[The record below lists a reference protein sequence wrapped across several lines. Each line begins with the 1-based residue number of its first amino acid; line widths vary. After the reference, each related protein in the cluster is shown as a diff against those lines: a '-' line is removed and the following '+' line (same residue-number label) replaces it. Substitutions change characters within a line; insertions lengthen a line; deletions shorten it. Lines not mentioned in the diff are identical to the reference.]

1 MACILRFILIIGI
14 LLSSLGTPA
23 PAAAQAAPVIVR
35 GGGSEDGIEVT
46 LQADGAPAPG
56 GTTALTFTATPLADA
71 PDLTVR
77 WVIPEGA
84 ELLGEAIQNLGAIA
98 SGQTVTLRREVRF
111 PSAGT
116 YKVAVEAAYTWGT
129 SARFAAAGVLFF
141 TVAKGAPRISEKD
154 PAARSPMRSIM
165 PARVTTAPGTSAP
178 RATNDPCFDV
188 VGRVTRIDKPVTTSG
203 YAANV
208 RVPVQDALIEVRE
221 EDDIFDD
228 SYGQQRLASDGSF
241 GFHFCDDDGLFND
254 TLEIYM
260 RLRAEIPG
268 IAEVEDISWIE
279 EMYEFDTGTIDS
291 DGGTVTFFIDL
302 DESQS
307 AVMNILDSLREAKRL
322 YEQGG
327 FYARQLE
334 ARWEPG
340 KGKTTSL
347 YDNFWDEITIADA
360 PADPDAW
367 DDSVIMHEY
376 MHFIDDH
383 YGCDENPGGNH
394 TFTGTYDEEL
404 AWGEGYPDYFQS
416 AVRAA
421 RGDSFA
427 QWYIDVNGAGGAGG
441 ADLETWDVMQPTL
454 RNIYNEA
461 AVAAALW
468 DLRDSANDGQDRVS
482 WGHLAV
488 QAVFM
493 SSEFVDADNCN
504 WDEYERAW
512 VRTGKPADRD
522 TAAAIVQNVGKT
534 EIRTALAQQ
543 AAALTEK
550 VAPGASADVNATVAG
565 SADWWKELIFVVDN
579 SASMAGPKFAGVK
592 TVLDETVNDL
602 SQLPEGTEFKLQTFN
617 NTATTN
623 QTRLE
628 GRFYPED
635 ISPVVAGLTTVG
647 GPDTVCRVDAFK
659 ALAQAVEGEYQGD
672 AWLLTDGDTNTAAPS
687 VEGMKRILQDRQIR
701 ASFALMGICPVQAQG
716 AAPDDV
722 EETQEAARL
731 LRGLAQSYLGL
742 AADPTPGGVVPY
754 LLVAIA
760 SGGQFLFV
768 DPAHAQFAGEILRAQ
783 MNHSAGAGRWSD
795 YVSNVPTYRYDTL
808 ASWEYQWIDATT
820 GGTAQPSIP
829 AEGFINVPLPRP
841 FPFFATGPYNTVQV
855 YQDGF
860 IVFGPYGSK
869 VLNNTALP
877 NPALPNNAAYPFWD
891 DLSVPVPPHVTLSP
905 QAIWYGGI
913 YTKQQ
918 GDWFAI
924 EYNTFQKAVDS
935 KFVDFEVLLN
945 TTTGEIR
952 YQYKDVPGGAG
963 SATIGLE
970 DAAGQNAI
978 QISYNDVNGA
988 RNGMGYKFLPA
999 PPQPSKTYTIAV
1011 DSLMQGVAFLQTGY
1025 SGSFSPMV
1033 VKDPSG
1039 TVINCTDPGVLC
1051 LDLGRVQYVQS
1062 NVNGRTGVWTA
1073 TVNAGGFGTSTF
1085 TVSAM
1090 AAGRL
1095 AVKGHGRYGL
1105 SSLGGAR
1112 ILVDLGE
1119 AVDGNILSAWFRR
1132 PNGAPFGA
1140 AFSLYDDGAHEDGR
1154 AGDGIFGS
1162 SPYTPGAGIGY
1173 LWVSGKLGGV
1183 SFTRSDPRPYSF
1195 QPLKVTAPANAVD
1208 MGSGSNLTF
1217 QVENGDAFNHC
1228 YDLVAQGPQDWSVV
1242 ASATSI
1248 CLAPHSSTNVNVA
1261 VNTGQGGNAPSG
1273 TTGLVTLAA
1282 VENEKGSMSDNA
1294 SAQVTRH
1301 RPPAQILIHNPA
1313 NFLRPNGDTAILEI
1327 VVLDSQNVAVADG
1340 TSIQFTSSSG
1350 TVTPGTGI
1358 TQKGAFTV
1366 TYTSGA
1372 TTGDI
1377 VVTARST
1384 NNVVAT
1390 TTIHVS
1396 TTEPNQIALSVSDDT
1411 LPADGRSTATL
1422 IATVRDRWDVPFANQ
1437 RVRIGVVGDGQI
1449 GTINGGE
1456 VISGTTDANGRFSA
1470 TFTSGVLA
1478 GDVEVRAELLIPEG
1492 SGYRTAHDDRRVIH
1506 LQAGSTVYMPL
1517 IWKAHR

>member
-1 MACILRFILIIGI
+1 MVRILRFILIIGI

-23 PAAAQAAPVIVR
+23 PAAAQAAPAVSR

-46 LQADGAPAPG
+46 LQAGGAPG
-56 GTTALTFTATPLADA
+56 GTTMLTFTAQPLADA

-77 WVIPEGA
+77 WVVPDGV
-84 ELLGEAIQNLGAIA
+84 ELLGEPSQSLGAVA
-98 SGQTVTLRREVRF
+98 SGQTVTVRREVRF
-111 PSAGT
+111 PKAGT
-116 YKVAVEAAYTWGT
+116 YKIAAEAAYTWGT

-141 TVAKGAPRISEKD
+141 TVSKGAPRISEKD

-165 PARVTTAPGTSAP
+165 PAQVTTSPSTSAP
-178 RATNDPCFDV
+178 GATNDPCFDV
-188 VGRVTRIDKPVTTSG
+188 VGRVTRIDKPVTSSG
-203 YAANV
+203 YGANV

-221 EDDIFDD
+221 EDDVFDD

-268 IAEVEDISWIE
+268 VAEVEDISWIE
-279 EMYEFDTGTIDS
+279 ETYEFDTGTIDS
-291 DGGTVTFFIDL
+291 NGGTVVFNIDL

-307 AVMNILDSLREAKRL
+307 AVMNILDALREAKRL
-322 YEQGG
+322 WEQGNL
-327 FYARQLE
+327 YAAAVE

-340 KGKTTSL
+340 KGKSTSK
-347 YDNFWDEITIADA
+347 YDNFWDEITIADD
-360 PADPDAW
+360 PSDPDAW
-367 DDSVIMHEY
+367 DDTVIMHEY
-376 MHFIDDH
+376 MHFLDDQ
-383 YGCDENPGGNH
+383 YGCDENPGGSH
-394 TFTGTYDEEL
+394 SFTGTYDEEL

-421 RGDSFA
+421 RGDPFA
-427 QWYIDVNGAGGAGG
+427 QWYIDVNGAGGARG
-441 ADLETWDVMQPTL
+441 ANLETWDVMQPTL

-468 DLRDSANDGQDRVS
+468 DLRDSASDGQDRVS
-482 WGHLAV
+482 WGHAVV
-488 QAVFM
+488 QAVFA
-493 SSEFVDADNCN
+493 SGEFVDADNCN

-534 EIRTALAQQ
+534 EIRTLLAQQ
-543 AAALTEK
+543 AAAPTEN
-550 VAPGASADVNATVAG
+550 VTPDASTAVNATVPG
-565 SADWWKELIFVVDN
+565 SSDWWKELIFVVDN

-602 SQLPEGTEFKLQTFN
+602 SQLPEGTEFELQTFN
-617 NTATTN
+617 NTASRN
-623 QTRLE
+623 QTLLE

-635 ISPVVAGLTTVG
+635 ISPVVAGLSTVG

-659 ALAQAVEGEYQGD
+659 ALAQAVEGKYLGD
-672 AWLLTDGDTNTAAPS
+672 AWLLTDGDTNTGAPS
-687 VEGMKRILQDRQIR
+687 VEGMKRILQDHQMR
-701 ASFALMGICPVQAQG
+701 ASFALMGVCPVQAQG
-716 AAPDDV
+716 ATPADT
-722 EETQEAARL
+722 EETQEATTL

-829 AEGFINVPLPRP
+829 AEGFINVPLPQP

-860 IVFGPYGSK
+860 LVFGPYGSK

-877 NPALPNNAAYPFWD
+877 NPALPNNAAYAFWD
-891 DLSVPVPPHVTLSP
+891 DLSVPVPPHVTISP

-924 EYNTFQKAVDS
+924 QYQGFDKAIDGKFVTFQI
-935 KFVDFEVLLN
+935 LLN
-945 TTTGEIR
+945 LATGEIR
-952 YQYKDVPGGAG
+952 YQYQDVPGGAG

-988 RNGMGYKFLPA
+988 RNSMGYKFLPA

-1033 VKDPSG
+1033 VKDPNG
-1039 TVINCTDPGVLC
+1039 TAINCTDSGVLC
-1051 LDLGRVQYVQS
+1051 LNLGRVQYIQS

-1095 AVKGHGRYGL
+1095 AVKGYGRYGL

-1119 AVDGNILSAWFRR
+1119 PVDGNMLSAWFRR

-1140 AFSLYDDGAHEDGR
+1140 AFSLYDDGNHDDGK

-1162 SPYTPGAGIGY
+1162 NPYTPGAGTGY
-1173 LWVSGKLGGV
+1173 LWVSGALGGV
-1183 SFTRSDPRPYSF
+1183 NFTRSDPRPYSF

-1208 MGSGSNLTF
+1208 MGAGNNLLF

-1228 YDLVAQGPQDWSVV
+1228 YDLVAQGPQGWSVV

-1248 CLAPHSSTNVNVA
+1248 CLAPRTSTNINVA
-1261 VNTGQGGNAPSG
+1261 VNMGQGGNAPSG

-1294 SAQVTRH
+1294 SVRVTR
-1301 RPPAQILIHNPA
+1301 RRLPAQILIHDPA
-1313 NFLRPNGDTAILEI
+1313 NFLRPNGDTAILE
-1327 VVLDSQNVAVADG
+1327 VAVLDDQNVAVADG
-1340 TSIQFTSSSG
+1340 TSIQFTPSSG
-1350 TVTPGTGI
+1350 TVTPATGI
-1358 TQKGAFTV
+1358 TRSGSFTV

-1372 TTGDI
+1372 TTGN
-1377 VVTARST
+1377 VVITARST

-1390 TTIHVS
+1390 TTILVS
-1396 TTEPNQIALSVSDDT
+1396 TPEPNQIALSVSPDT
-1411 LPADGRSTATL
+1411 LPADGQSTATL
-1422 IATVRDRWDVPFANQ
+1422 VATVRDRWGAPFANQ

-1456 VISGTTDANGRFSA
+1456 VISGTTDANGQFAA
-1470 TFTSGVLA
+1470 TFTSGARA
-1478 GDVEVRAELLIPEG
+1478 GDVEIRAELLVAEG
-1492 SGYRTAHDDRRVIH
+1492 GGYRTVHDDRKIIH

-1517 IWKAHR
+1517 VQKTYR